1 MEHGSYCCS
10 RPDCDFVIHV
20 KCATSEASKFWYN
33 VTEFE
38 NPNEFTDLDEFE
50 NLIIPVLQEIKVG
63 DNVVAAEIIHSSH
76 DQHSLTFNDEIN
88 FNKICNGCLMPIFSS
103 FYYCSCCDFFL
114 HKPCVK
120 SLRKTLL
127 WFSQNPFMLLTDG
140 IFKCWLCEYDCSGF
154 SYEEEYSDGL
164 VVCLQCATTPHSFT
178 YQTKESHYLFYDVEN
193 RSDCSACGRRRY
205 NESSNICKDGDFVL
219 NSGCVTLPKTSRHS
233 CDEHPLKLV
242 YGDSNDYPLHHWC
255 DICEKERDSKLWFY
269 HCNAFQMCFQ
279 EYPFIKFGSK
289 YKYKN
294 HSHLLTFV

>member
-1 MEHGSYCCS
+1 GENVSYICSTCSIQVHKDCISLPCFIRFTQHRHHLSRNFFLSIRCHNSRIWDCRIYYKKVDMEHGSYCCS

-38 NPNEFTDLDEFE
+38 NPNEFTELDEFE

-63 DNVVAAEIIHSSH
+63 DNV
-76 DQHSLTFNDEIN
+76 
-88 FNKICNGCLMPIFSS
+88 
-103 FYYCSCCDFFL
+103 YCSCCDFFL
-114 HKPCVK
+114 HKLCVK

-127 WFSQNPFMLLTDG
+127 WFSQNHFMLLTDG

-233 CDEHPLKLV
+233 CDEHPLKLF
-242 YGDSNDYPLHHWC
+242 YGDSNDYPLP
-255 DICEKERDSKLWFY
+255 SL
-269 HCNAFQMCFQ
+269 
-279 EYPFIKFGSK
+279 
-289 YKYKN
+289 
-294 HSHLLTFV
+294 V

>member
-1 MEHGSYCCS
+1 
-10 RPDCDFVIHV
+10 
-20 KCATSEASKFWYN
+20 
-33 VTEFE
+33 
-38 NPNEFTDLDEFE
+38 
-50 NLIIPVLQEIKVG
+50 PVLQEIKVG

-76 DQHSLTFNDEIN
+76 DQHSLTFNDDIN
-88 FNKICNGCLMPIFSS
+88 FNKICNGC
-103 FYYCSCCDFFL
+103 
-114 HKPCVK
+114 
-120 SLRKTLL
+120 L

-279 EYPFIKFGSK
+279 EYPF
-289 YKYKN
+289 
-294 HSHLLTFV
+294 

>member
-38 NPNEFTDLDEFE
+38 NPNEFTELDEFE

-88 FNKICNGCLMPIFSS
+88 YNKI
-103 FYYCSCCDFFL
+103 Y
-114 HKPCVK
+114 
-120 SLRKTLL
+120 
-127 WFSQNPFMLLTDG
+127 G

-233 CDEHPLKLV
+233 CDEHPLKLF
-242 YGDSNDYPLHHWC
+242 YGDSNDYPLP
-255 DICEKERDSKLWFY
+255 SL
-269 HCNAFQMCFQ
+269 
-279 EYPFIKFGSK
+279 
-289 YKYKN
+289 
-294 HSHLLTFV
+294 V